1 MQALLIAVLVSMAAH
16 AHAHDLWLEKE
27 GGGFSLYYGHKYS
40 AHQGAEFVEYR
51 PEWVREALCFDGAAE
66 EAAFESHSAYPYRMR
81 GDCAA
86 AYVLISSGYWT
97 KTPYGTENLPRSEAR
112 MPLRSWLSYESV
124 KRIDRWNDALAKP
137 LAKGLEIT
145 PLKDPLSL
153 RKGQKLRLRVSFDGK
168 AVEGVVVAYDRK
180 PRGQTAAD
188 GGINIRV
195 RHGGFQV
202 IQASFDRPHA
212 SQEADKVIYS
222 THLNFELPE
231 E

>member
-145 PLKDPLSL
+145 SALTGRPWRASSSRTTGSPGARPQRTEGSTSGCGTGASRSSRPASIARMP
-153 RKGQKLRLRVSFDGK
+153 RKRRT
-168 AVEGVVVAYDRK
+168 R
-180 PRGQTAAD
+180 
-188 GGINIRV
+188 
-195 RHGGFQV
+195 
-202 IQASFDRPHA
+202 
-212 SQEADKVIYS
+212 
-222 THLNFELPE
+222 
-231 E
+231 